1 MTETKT
7 DSIPVPNDRKVLV
20 IGWDAAD
27 WRAIRPLLEQGKMP
41 NLKRMMDEGVSGNNA
56 TLTPVLSPMLW
67 TSIATGKRP
76 FKHGIH
82 GFSEPTPDGKGIRP
96 ITNVS
101 RKVKAVW
108 NILNQCGKKP
118 IVVGWWPSHPAE
130 PVDGVM
136 VSDWY
141 QKSRPIRDAEV
152 AKQIEQGVRPQPGEF
167 GWTLEQWPMP
177 PGTVHP
183 PRLERN
189 LQEFRLHQI
198 EVAEDDI
205 GPFVPN
211 GHKIDQE
218 KDQRLQSL
226 AKVIGE
232 ISSIHAAATALMQ
245 LEPWDFMAVYLDGI
259 DHFCHG
265 FMKYHPPRQKGVSDA
280 DFEVYSGVVEAG
292 YRMHDLM
299 LGAMLELA
307 GKDTTVIL
315 LSDHGFHP
323 DHLRPEHIPV
333 EPAGPAIEHRTYG
346 IFVAKG
352 PGVRK
357 GGEIAGAS
365 VLDLCPTILS
375 LYGLPVGRDM
385 DGKPLVTIFE
395 EPTEVATIESWE
407 DVPGKAG
414 MHPPDAMLDSVQSAE
429 AMKQLVELGYIEEP
443 NEDTDVAVKET
454 VRELRYN
461 LAQSFMDAGRLA
473 EAAEILEGIWN
484 DYPDEHR
491 FGLNLLGC
499 LAGLERWSDHVAATA
514 KLATN
519 VVASREKAL
528 EELEKLRPEAEKHD
542 LKIPKF
548 RKEGE
553 QVALDEAEEA
563 AEDDAKGDAD
573 AGEAKDEDASGEA
586 VSDADAPDTPAKAD
600 KPYKEPPRPLV
611 FKIRKL
617 MSLLGDMRGTF
628 AWLETQHA
636 IGTGA
641 GEKALPMLE
650 AAFAECA
657 KDETPDRNLMLAHAF
672 LRLGRREKADAC
684 FARALEADSEN
695 ADARLG
701 LAECA
706 VAREAWDDAIE
717 HALSATELRFQN
729 PRAHHLLGK
738 ALHASGD
745 HATAKAAIELA
756 VAQAPAYAEARESLA
771 ALLEA
776 LGDAEGAAHQRRF
789 VEELAKRA
797 DPSTDLP
804 GDELDAAMASIAE
817 DRAKRREGADRLG
830 SFGDVPREEIVT
842 IVSGLPRSG
851 TSMMMQAI
859 AAGGLAAFTDEKRE
873 ADSDNPRGYYE
884 HEKATQLARD
894 ASWIPEAKG
903 KAVKIVAQ
911 LLSFLPRGLQMP
923 KYRVV
928 FMDRDLREIVTSQRA
943 MLDRLGKSGGKLE
956 PAKMMKTLDAQV
968 AQIER
973 WMRQRPDVECL
984 FVDYAMVLADPRTEM
999 AKVAAFLGGADAEAM
1014 AAAID
1019 PSLRRQRGGEPT

>member
-7 DSIPVPNDRKVLV
+7 DSIPLPNDRKVLV

-41 NLKRMMDEGVSGNNA
+41 NLQRMMDEGVHGNNA

-141 QKSRPIRDAEV
+141 QKSRPIRDPEV
-152 AKQIEQGVRPQPGEF
+152 AKQVEEGVRPKPGEF

-211 GHKIDQE
+211 GHKVDQE

-226 AKVIGE
+226 AKIIGE

-265 FMKYHPPRQKGVSDA
+265 FMKYHPPRQKGVSEE

-352 PGVRK
+352 PGIRQ

-395 EPTEVATIESWE
+395 DPPEVASIESWE
-407 DVPGKAG
+407 EVPGEAG
-414 MHPPDAMLDSVQSAE
+414 IHPPDAMLDSVQSAE

-443 NEDTDVAVKET
+443 NEDTGVAVKET

-461 LAQSFMDAGRLA
+461 LAQSYMDAGRLA
-473 EAAEILEGIWN
+473 EAAEILEEIWN
-484 DYPDEHR
+484 DFPDEHR

-499 LAGLERWSDHVAATA
+499 LAGLGRWEDHAAATA
-514 KLATN
+514 KLAQN
-519 VVASREKAL
+519 VVAAREKAL
-528 EELEKLRPEAEKHD
+528 EELETLRPEAEKHD
-542 LKIPKF
+542 LKIP
-548 RKEGE
+548 RLRQREGE
-553 QVALDEAEEA
+553 IEVDETAEPA
-563 AEDDAKGDAD
+563 AD
-573 AGEAKDEDASGEA
+573 AGEKAPEAEDGE
-586 VSDADAPDTPAKAD
+586 K
-600 KPYKEPPRPLV
+600 KPYKEPPRALV

-628 AWLETQHA
+628 AWLEAQQA

-641 GEKALPMLE
+641 GERSLPMLE
-650 AAFAECA
+650 VAFAECA
-657 KDETPDRNLMLAHAF
+657 DDATPDRNLMLARAF
-672 LRLGRREKADAC
+672 LSMSRREQAETC
-684 FARALEADSEN
+684 FARALDADSEN

-706 VAREAWDDAIE
+706 VARESWEDAIE
-717 HALSATELRFQN
+717 HALTATELRFQN

-738 ALHASGD
+738 ALHATGD
-745 HATAKAAIELA
+745 GGTAKAALELA
-756 VAQAPAYAEARESLA
+756 VAQAPGYVEARESLA
-771 ALLEA
+771 ALLET
-776 LGDAEGAAHQRRF
+776 LGDAEGAANQRRI
-789 VEELAKRA
+789 VEDLAKRA
-797 DPSTDLP
+797 ESAT
-804 GDELDAAMASIAE
+804 GAAADELDAAMDSIAA

-830 SFGDVPREEIVT
+830 SLGDVSRDEIVT

-859 AAGGLAAFTDEKRE
+859 AAGGLSPFTDEKRE

-894 ASWIPEAKG
+894 ASWIPEAK
-903 KAVKIVAQ
+903 ARVVKIVAQ
-911 LLSFLPRGLQMP
+911 LLSFLPRGPQTP

-928 FMDRDLREIVTSQRA
+928 FMDRDLREIVKSQRA

-984 FVDYAMVLADPRTEM
+984 FVDYAKVLADPRGEM
-999 AKVAAFLGGADAEAM
+999 AKVAAFLGAADAEAM

-1019 PSLRRQRGGEPT
+1019 PSLRRQRGEAGT

>member
-1 MTETKT
+1 MP
-7 DSIPVPNDRKVLV
+7 DSIPLPNDRKVLV

-41 NLKRMMDEGVSGNNA
+41 NLKKMMDEGVSGNNA

-141 QKSRPIRDAEV
+141 QKSQAIRDPEV

-167 GWTLEQWPMP
+167 GWTPEQWPMA

-189 LQEFRLHQI
+189 LQEFRLHQV

-211 GHKIDQE
+211 GHKVDQE

-265 FMKYHPPRQKGVSDA
+265 FMKYHPPQQKGVSDS
-280 DFEVYSGVVEAG
+280 DFEIYSGVVESG

-299 LGAMLELA
+299 LGAMLSLA
-307 GKDTTVIL
+307 GEDTTVIL

-333 EPAGPAIEHRTYG
+333 EPAGPAIEHRSYG

-352 PGVRK
+352 PGIRK

-395 EPTEVATIESWE
+395 DPTEVATIESWE
-407 DVPGKAG
+407 DVPGKSG

-443 NEDTDVAVKET
+443 NEDTGVAIKET

-461 LAQSFMDAGRLA
+461 LAQSFMDAGRLG
-473 EAAEILEGIWN
+473 EAAEILEEIWN

-499 LAGLERWSDHVAATA
+499 LAGLERWDDHAAATA

-519 VVASREKAL
+519 VVAARERAL

-542 LKIPKF
+542 LKIPKL

-553 QVALDEAEEA
+553 EIAVDGAAETDATSKDQAREA
-563 AEDDAKGDAD
+563 AEAD
-573 AGEAKDEDASGEA
+573 ATADGKDEA
-586 VSDADAPDTPAKAD
+586 

-628 AWLETQHA
+628 TWLETQHA

-650 AAFAECA
+650 AAFKECA
-657 KDETPDRNLMLAHAF
+657 EDETPDRNLMLARAF
-672 LRLGRREKADAC
+672 LTLGRRDEADTC
-684 FARALEADSEN
+684 FARALKADSEN

-706 VAREAWDDAIE
+706 VAREAWGDAIE

-729 PRAHHLLGK
+729 PLAHHLLGK

-745 HATAKAAIELA
+745 TATAKAALELA
-756 VAQAPAYAEARESLA
+756 VAQAPAYVEARESLA
-771 ALLEA
+771 ELLAA
-776 LGDAEGAAHQRRF
+776 LGDADGAANQRTIVKEF
-789 VEELAKRA
+789 AKRPDA
-797 DPSTDLP
+797 QAAA
-804 GDELDAAMASIAE
+804 GDALDAAMASIEA
-817 DRAKRREGADRLG
+817 DRTKRRDGGDRMGSLG
-830 SFGDVPREEIVT
+830 ETPREEIVT
-842 IVSGLPRSG
+842 VVSGLPRSG

-859 AAGGLAAFTDEKRE
+859 AAGGLAPFTDEKRE

-903 KAVKIVAQ
+903 RVVKIVAQ
-911 LLSFLPRGLQMP
+911 LLSFLPRGPQTP

-928 FMDRDLREIVTSQRA
+928 FMDRDLREIVRSQRV

-956 PAKMMKTLDAQV
+956 PDKMMKTLDAQV

-973 WMRQRPDVECL
+973 WMRQRPDLECL
-984 FVDYAMVLADPRTEM
+984 FVDYARVLADPSTEM

-1014 AAAID
+1014 ASAID
-1019 PSLRRQRGGEPT
+1019 PSLRRQHGGETT

>member
-1 MTETKT
+1 M
-7 DSIPVPNDRKVLV
+7 
-20 IGWDAAD
+20 
-27 WRAIRPLLEQGKMP
+27 
-41 NLKRMMDEGVSGNNA
+41 
-56 TLTPVLSPMLW
+56 
-67 TSIATGKRP
+67 
-76 FKHGIH
+76 
-82 GFSEPTPDGKGIRP
+82 
-96 ITNVS
+96 
-101 RKVKAVW
+101 
-108 NILNQCGKKP
+108 
-118 IVVGWWPSHPAE
+118 
-130 PVDGVM
+130 
-136 VSDWY
+136 
-141 QKSRPIRDAEV
+141 
-152 AKQIEQGVRPQPGEF
+152 
-167 GWTLEQWPMP
+167 
-177 PGTVHP
+177 
-183 PRLERN
+183 
-189 LQEFRLHQI
+189 
-198 EVAEDDI
+198 
-205 GPFVPN
+205 
-211 GHKIDQE
+211 
-218 KDQRLQSL
+218 
-226 AKVIGE
+226 
-232 ISSIHAAATALMQ
+232 
-245 LEPWDFMAVYLDGI
+245 
-259 DHFCHG
+259 
-265 FMKYHPPRQKGVSDA
+265 
-280 DFEVYSGVVEAG
+280 
-292 YRMHDLM
+292 
-299 LGAMLELA
+299 
-307 GKDTTVIL
+307 
-315 LSDHGFHP
+315 
-323 DHLRPEHIPV
+323 
-333 EPAGPAIEHRTYG
+333 
-346 IFVAKG
+346 
-352 PGVRK
+352 
-357 GGEIAGAS
+357 
-365 VLDLCPTILS
+365 LDLCPTILS

-407 DVPGKAG
+407 DVPGKSD

-461 LAQSFMDAGRLA
+461 LAQSFMDAWRLA
-473 EAAEILEGIWN
+473 EAAEILEEIWN

-499 LAGLERWSDHVAATA
+499 LAGLERWSDHAAATA

-553 QVALDEAEEA
+553 QVAVDEAEEA
-563 AEDDAKGDAD
+563 AEDEKNAEGAE
-573 AGEAKDEDASGEA
+573 AEGE
-586 VSDADAPDTPAKAD
+586 PKAED

-672 LRLGRREKADAC
+672 LRLGSREKADAC

-776 LGDAEGAAHQRRF
+776 LGDSEGAAHQRRF

-817 DRAKRREGADRLG
+817 DRAKRREGADWLG

-911 LLSFLPRGLQMP
+911 LLSFLPRGPQTQ

-984 FVDYAMVLADPRTEM
+984 FVDYAKVLADPRTEM

-1014 AAAID
+1014 ATAID

>member
-7 DSIPVPNDRKVLV
+7 DSIPLPNDRKVLV

-41 NLKRMMDEGVSGNNA
+41 NLQRMMDEGVHGNNA

-141 QKSRPIRDAEV
+141 QKSRPIRDPEV
-152 AKQIEQGVRPQPGEF
+152 AKQIEEGVRPKPGEF

-211 GHKIDQE
+211 GHKVDQE

-226 AKVIGE
+226 AKIIGE

-265 FMKYHPPRQKGVSDA
+265 FMKYHPPRQKGVSEE

-352 PGVRK
+352 PGIRQ

-395 EPTEVATIESWE
+395 DPPEVASIESWE
-407 DVPGKAG
+407 EVPGKAG

-443 NEDTDVAVKET
+443 NEDTGVAVKET

-461 LAQSFMDAGRLA
+461 LAQSYMD
-473 EAAEILEGIWN
+473 
-484 DYPDEHR
+484 
-491 FGLNLLGC
+491 
-499 LAGLERWSDHVAATA
+499 
-514 KLATN
+514 
-519 VVASREKAL
+519 
-528 EELEKLRPEAEKHD
+528 
-542 LKIPKF
+542 
-548 RKEGE
+548 
-553 QVALDEAEEA
+553 
-563 AEDDAKGDAD
+563 
-573 AGEAKDEDASGEA
+573 
-586 VSDADAPDTPAKAD
+586 
-600 KPYKEPPRPLV
+600 
-611 FKIRKL
+611 
-617 MSLLGDMRGTF
+617 
-628 AWLETQHA
+628 
-636 IGTGA
+636 
-641 GEKALPMLE
+641 
-650 AAFAECA
+650 
-657 KDETPDRNLMLAHAF
+657 
-672 LRLGRREKADAC
+672 
-684 FARALEADSEN
+684 
-695 ADARLG
+695 
-701 LAECA
+701 
-706 VAREAWDDAIE
+706 
-717 HALSATELRFQN
+717 
-729 PRAHHLLGK
+729 
-738 ALHASGD
+738 
-745 HATAKAAIELA
+745 
-756 VAQAPAYAEARESLA
+756 
-771 ALLEA
+771 
-776 LGDAEGAAHQRRF
+776 
-789 VEELAKRA
+789 
-797 DPSTDLP
+797 
-804 GDELDAAMASIAE
+804 
-817 DRAKRREGADRLG
+817 
-830 SFGDVPREEIVT
+830 
-842 IVSGLPRSG
+842 
-851 TSMMMQAI
+851 
-859 AAGGLAAFTDEKRE
+859 
-873 ADSDNPRGYYE
+873 
-884 HEKATQLARD
+884 
-894 ASWIPEAKG
+894 
-903 KAVKIVAQ
+903 
-911 LLSFLPRGLQMP
+911 
-923 KYRVV
+923 
-928 FMDRDLREIVTSQRA
+928 
-943 MLDRLGKSGGKLE
+943 
-956 PAKMMKTLDAQV
+956 
-968 AQIER
+968 
-973 WMRQRPDVECL
+973 
-984 FVDYAMVLADPRTEM
+984 
-999 AKVAAFLGGADAEAM
+999 
-1014 AAAID
+1014 
-1019 PSLRRQRGGEPT
+1019 

>member
-1 MTETKT
+1 MS
-7 DSIPVPNDRKVLV
+7 DASSPSAIPVPNDRKVLV

-41 NLKRMMDEGVSGNNA
+41 NLQRMMDEGVHGNNA

-141 QKSRPIRDAEV
+141 QKSRPIRDPEV
-152 AKQIEQGVRPQPGEF
+152 AKQVEEGVRPKPGEF

-198 EVAEDDI
+198 EVAEEDI

-211 GHKIDQE
+211 GHKVDQE

-226 AKVIGE
+226 AKIIGE
-232 ISSIHAAATALMQ
+232 ISSVHAAATALMQ

-265 FMKYHPPRQKGVSDA
+265 FMKYHPPRQKGVSEE
-280 DFEVYSGVVEAG
+280 DFEIYSGVVEAG

-299 LGAMLELA
+299 LGAMLHLA
-307 GKDTTVIL
+307 GEDTTVIL

-352 PGVRK
+352 PGIRK

-375 LYGLPVGRDM
+375 LYDLPVGRDM

-395 EPTEVATIESWE
+395 NPPEVASIESWE
-407 DVPGKAG
+407 EVPGAAG

-443 NEDTDVAVKET
+443 NEDTGVAVKET

-461 LAQSFMDAGRLA
+461 LAQSYMDAGRLG
-473 EAAEILEGIWN
+473 EAAEILEEIWN
-484 DYPDEHR
+484 DFPDEHR

-499 LAGLERWSDHVAATA
+499 LAGLGHWDDHAAATA
-514 KLATN
+514 KLAQN
-519 VVASREKAL
+519 VVAAREKAL
-528 EELEKLRPEAEKHD
+528 DELEKLRPEAEKHD

-548 RKEGE
+548 RKRDDEIELDDSAEPADEGE
-553 QVALDEAEEA
+553 KTPEG
-563 AEDDAKGDAD
+563 ED
-573 AGEAKDEDASGEA
+573 GEK
-586 VSDADAPDTPAKAD
+586 
-600 KPYKEPPRPLV
+600 KPYKEPPRALV

-628 AWLETQHA
+628 AWLEAQQA
-636 IGTGA
+636 IATGG
-641 GEKALPMLE
+641 GEKSLPMLE
-650 AAFAECA
+650 VAFAECA
-657 KDETPDRNLMLAHAF
+657 EDATPDRNLMLARAF
-672 LRLGRREKADAC
+672 LSMSRREQAETC
-684 FARALEADSEN
+684 FARALAADSEN

-706 VAREAWDDAIE
+706 VARESWEEAIE
-717 HALSATELRFQN
+717 HALTATELRFQN

-738 ALHASGD
+738 ALHATGD
-745 HATAKAAIELA
+745 GDIAKAALELA
-756 VAQAPAYAEARESLA
+756 VAQAPAYSEARESLA
-771 ALLEA
+771 ALLDSR
-776 LGDAEGAAHQRRF
+776 GDADAAANQRRI
-789 VEELAKRA
+789 VEDLAKRA
-797 DPSTDLP
+797 ASAPAAD
-804 GDELDAAMASIAE
+804 GDELDAAMASIAAE
-817 DRAKRREGADRLG
+817 RIRRREGADRLG
-830 SFGDVPREEIVT
+830 SLGETPREEIVT
-842 IVSGLPRSG
+842 VVSGLPRSG

-859 AAGGLAAFTDEKRE
+859 AAGGLSPFTDEKRE
-873 ADSDNPRGYYE
+873 ADSDNPRGYFE

-903 KAVKIVAQ
+903 QVVKIVAQ
-911 LLSFLPRGLQMP
+911 LLSFLPRGP
-923 KYRVV
+923 KTPRYRVV
-928 FMDRDLREIVTSQRA
+928 FMDRDLREIVKSQRA
-943 MLDRLGKSGGKLE
+943 MLDRLGKSGGRLD

-984 FVDYAMVLADPRTEM
+984 FVDYAKVLADPRGEM

-1019 PSLRRQRGGEPT
+1019 PSLRRQHGDAGA